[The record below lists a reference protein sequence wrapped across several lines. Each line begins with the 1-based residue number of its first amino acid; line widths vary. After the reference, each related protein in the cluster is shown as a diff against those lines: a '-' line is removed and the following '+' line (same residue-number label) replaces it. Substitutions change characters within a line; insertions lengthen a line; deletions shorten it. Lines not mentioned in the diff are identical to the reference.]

1 MRGGLFNREFV
12 VIALWVMIAP
22 ATSRAGAPAIPK
34 GFGSMGE
41 SDRVAALA
49 PFFSPSPFEE
59 VKLEPPPEQQK
70 IIAGTDVPPDRL
82 GGYIRVSPPKGSCF
96 RIERLTQESDPAAM
110 RPPVKVCK
118 EQDVPFRLGEM
129 DEYSELSWLV
139 RADKH
144 DQGTRISWRLPHRIA
159 FVVPYN
165 VKIPAEPTPVYI
177 RGCEA
182 TRDEEMG
189 RRVFVSLFNGE
200 RWFIRFP
207 PKDYMVD
214 SGPEVYLDTG
224 DQPLSKDGF
233 GYRET
238 HRRSKLREE
247 REARK
252 AEAKA
257 KAEAE
262 KAKAEGRPVPT
273 PKPDEG
279 DGHGAKKAKAP
290 KKGSKLVPTPT
301 PKPKGPFQPTDF
313 TWKISRFGTFTMNAA
328 NFMPDGAVTPGMVGE
343 CRYTYETSGPEFP
356 EGGLIECHGAD
367 RYAYL
372 YLPLNCMGNKA
383 FRAEKVPPPKKE
395 EPTPEP
401 SPTPKPH

>member
-1 MRGGLFNREFV
+1 MRRGLLNRRR
-12 VIALWVMIAP
+12 LMIVTCLMSTTVA
-22 ATSRAGAPAIPK
+22 AAIPA
-34 GFGSMGE
+34 GFGAMGE
-41 SDRVAALA
+41 PERVAALA

-59 VKLEPPPEQQK
+59 ARLEPSPEQQK
-70 IIAGTDVPPDRL
+70 IIAGTDVPPERL
-82 GGYIRVSPPKGSCF
+82 GGYIHVSPPKGSCF

-118 EQDVPFRLGEM
+118 AQDVPFRLGEM
-129 DEYSELSWLV
+129 DEYSELTWLV
-139 RADKH
+139 RAGKD
-144 DQGTRISWRLPHRIA
+144 DQGTRVSWRLPHRIA

-182 TRDEEMG
+182 TRDGEMG
-189 RRVFVSLFNGE
+189 RRVFVNLFSGD

-252 AEAKA
+252 AGGKAKA

-262 KAKAEGRPVPT
+262 KAKG
-273 PKPDEG
+273 
-279 DGHGAKKAKAP
+279 P
-290 KKGSKLVPTPT
+290 KKGVKLVPTPT

-313 TWKISRFGTFTMNAA
+313 TWKISRFGAFTMNAA

-356 EGGLIECHGAD
+356 EGGLMECHGAD

-372 YLPLNCMGNKA
+372 YLPLNCMRDQS

>member
-1 MRGGLFNREFV
+1 MWQRTV
-12 VIALWVMIAP
+12 VATCAMFSPVAHGARANALP
-22 ATSRAGAPAIPK
+22 PDFATS
-34 GFGSMGE
+34 GE
-41 SDRVAALA
+41 SARVEALSR
-49 PFFSPSPFEE
+49 FFSPSPFEE
-59 VKLEPPPEQQK
+59 ARLDPSPEQQK

-96 RIERLTQESDPAAM
+96 KIERQTQESDPAAM
-110 RPPVKVCK
+110 RPPVTVCK
-118 EQDVPFRLGEM
+118 PQDVPFRLGEM
-129 DEYSELSWLV
+129 DEYSELNWLV
-139 RADKH
+139 RVDNK

-177 RGCEA
+177 RSCEA
-182 TRDEEMG
+182 KRDDEMG
-189 RRVFVSLFNGE
+189 RRVFVNLFNGE
-200 RWFIRFP
+200 RWFIRLP
-207 PKDYMVD
+207 AKDQMVD

-224 DQPLSKDGF
+224 DQPLVKDGF

-247 REARK
+247 KEARK
-252 AEAKA
+252 AEEKA

-262 KAKAEGRPVPT
+262 KARAEGRPVPT
-273 PKPDEG
+273 QKPEEG
-279 DGHGAKKAKAP
+279 DGHGGKKAKAP

-313 TWKISRFGTFTMNAA
+313 SWKISRRGAFTINAS
-328 NFMPDGAVTPGMVGE
+328 NFMPDGAVTPGMQGE

-383 FRAEKVPPPKKE
+383 FQVEKVPPPKKE